1 MPRDESLCRWIE
13 ISSGILEFKFVR
25 SEREQRW
32 RSGQKIQWS
41 DNLGGTVGR
50 DAVARDSVAEQRNKV
65 PHHSRTP
72 ADSQARS

>member
-1 MPRDESLCRWIE
+1 MPMDRRIS
-13 ISSGILEFKFVR
+13 SSGILEFKFLRDSVFGQ
-25 SEREQRW
+25 SE
-32 RSGQKIQWS
+32 SS
-41 DNLGGTVGR
+41 DGEVDKKYNGRTILEVGR

>member
-1 MPRDESLCRWIE
+1 MVYWNLNLCGQSESSDGE
-13 ISSGILEFKFVR
+13 VDK
-25 SEREQRW
+25 
-32 RSGQKIQWS
+32 KKQWS
-41 DNLGGTVGR
+41 DNLGGTVGK